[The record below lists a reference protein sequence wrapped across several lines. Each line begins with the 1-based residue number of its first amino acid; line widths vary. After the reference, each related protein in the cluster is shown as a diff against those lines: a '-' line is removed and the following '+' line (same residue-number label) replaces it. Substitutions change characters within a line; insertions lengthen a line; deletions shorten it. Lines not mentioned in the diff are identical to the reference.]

1 MHECSKLFSLFL
13 VFFSYCSCCFSESA
27 KNKIRSQGP
36 AGLNMSA
43 FLDVRKNFCYFHL
56 QRQVVAFFFSFQR
69 YFCKNAQK
77 PQLFCMCML
86 IALLLVSPLHN
97 MRCNYTR
104 NPAILLESSVSIK
117 LLLWARNYCS
127 IPKWQPQKYR
137 KSYKGNCKAN
147 HLENK
152 CRIGSQH
159 AAHHIPKALE
169 KMSN

>member
-1 MHECSKLFSLFL
+1 M
-13 VFFSYCSCCFSESA
+13 FFSHCCCCCSSESA

-36 AGLNMSA
+36 AGLNMST
-43 FLDVRKNFCYFHL
+43 FLDVRKLLFVIFICKDKL
-56 QRQVVAFFFSFQR
+56 LAFFFFSPFQR
-69 YFCKNAQK
+69 SFCKNARK
-77 PQLFCMCML
+77 PHLFCMCML

-104 NPAILLESSVSIK
+104 NPAILSESSVSIK

>member
-1 MHECSKLFSLFL
+1 MLEVVLFVPGVLFLLLLLFQRVRQERDQITRASWFEHERFLRCEKIVYFLLFSFAKTSCW
-13 VFFSYCSCCFSESA
+13 VFFF
-27 KNKIRSQGP
+27 P
-36 AGLNMSA
+36 
-43 FLDVRKNFCYFHL
+43 
-56 QRQVVAFFFSFQR
+56 FQR
-69 YFCKNAQK
+69 HFCKNAQK

-97 MRCNYTR
+97 TRRNYAR

-127 IPKWQPQKYR
+127 IPKWRPQKYR
-137 KSYKGNCKAN
+137 KSYKGNCRAN

>member
-1 MHECSKLFSLFL
+1 M
-13 VFFSYCSCCFSESA
+13 FFSYCCCCFSESA

-43 FLDVRKNFCYFHL
+43 FLDVRKL
-56 QRQVVAFFFSFQR
+56 FFLLFSFVKTSCWLFFPFQR
-69 YFCKNAQK
+69 YFCQNARK